1 MRMLALAKGDEY
13 GADILSLGGG
23 GLPPVPNVHSTL
35 SVAEKRKWNVAT
47 RKLVGVV
54 GDTISNTVLH
64 TTWTEE
70 FDRIQTHGAG
80 PPGERPFAFALCM
93 AAVDR
98 ECTQDNETTRSTA
111 RSQFRIK
118 LQSYDPSQGFKD
130 YADNVRRAEGDLTRY
145 GVIMSDSE
153 KRQEFYQWFNP
164 NADEWNVK
172 KSVWKET
179 VAIIFVISCSQ
190 RSLTTNR
197 NWIYERPPRMCRASS
212 IRGYDVEQQCVEQ
225 GRLELNESTDGAT
238 NRGICSSHC
247 RSWSWWSF
255 WWTWS

>member
-1 MRMLALAKGDEY
+1 MLALAKGDEY
-13 GADILSLGGG
+13 GADIFSLGGG
-23 GLPPVPNVHSTL
+23 GLPPLPNVYSTL

-80 PPGERPFAFALCM
+80 PPDERPFAFALCM

-111 RSQFRIK
+111 RSQFRIQ

-130 YADNVRRAEGDLTRY
+130 YADKVRRAERDLTRY

-179 VAIIFVISCSQ
+179 VAITFDQLLTKGLNYQQELDLRKATADASGVKAFVATTPSSSASNKGDF
-190 RSLTTNR
+190 RSMTQPTGQQIAEFVAR
-197 NWIYERPPRMCRASS
+197 TVG
-212 IRGYDVEQQCVEQ
+212 RGRS
-225 GRLELNESTDGAT
+225 GR
-238 NRGICSSHC
+238 
-247 RSWSWWSF
+247 F